1 MEDKKDIK
9 EEEKLYHDMDND
21 DFNYLNISSIKN
33 KNSISSSDKDE
44 DETLFNYELLNVN
57 FSTFLYPNSDE
68 IREIKIINE
77 NHFYF
82 KLTEKIPNF
91 LNIINEFNDN
101 KFNFSDIDEET
112 LIYQNSDE
120 TPEIKIKNENPFN
133 FKSTEIIPNYLNN
146 INEFDDN
153 KFNLCRNCN
162 NNNNAYYCQRCKKNL
177 CIYCREFKKECNH
190 ELINLQNLKNEANK
204 AIKNIHDIFMK
215 IFINKNEIDKPVDIS
230 NLINNLKGQEDLKI
244 INRIIRA
251 KYINFF
257 HYNNI
262 FECKKYLENRYN
274 SCFNKSCLII
284 YYYPEKLKI
293 GEDIQIFGDDFVEN
307 NKDKLFLIINNE
319 YSDLTSKTK
328 IIDEYLEII
337 IVQKSE
343 DEIKNLSCMFQNCIY
358 LKDFDTYKDHD
369 LINFNN
375 AEDIS
380 FMFNGCTKI
389 ETLDLRLFGSFENVI
404 NMDSVFSECNN
415 LIEIKGIELWNT
427 VKVKIM
433 ASMFNGCEKFERI
446 NGIENFNTQN
456 VIDFSE
462 MFCNCQGLVIIPEIK
477 NWEMEK
483 AENLKGMFKECL
495 SLEELPD
502 ISKWEIKDVKN
513 MEGMFSGCRSLK
525 TSPDFSKWYLK
536 NVENINEMFKDCCS
550 LEELPNISK
559 WRLKGK
565 VKKSRMFIGCKNFN
579 K

>member
-9 EEEKLYHDMDND
+9 EEEKLYHDTDND

-68 IREIKIINE
+68 IREIKIKNE

-82 KLTEKIPNF
+82 KSTEKIPNY

-215 IFINKNEIDKPVDIS
+215 IFININKNEIDKPVDIS
-230 NLINNLKGQEDLKI
+230 NLINNLKGQDDLKI

-251 KYINFF
+251 KYINYF

-262 FECKKYLENRYN
+262 LECKKYLENRYN
-274 SCFNKSCLII
+274 SC
-284 YYYPEKLKI
+284 
-293 GEDIQIFGDDFVEN
+293 
-307 NKDKLFLIINNE
+307 
-319 YSDLTSKTK
+319 
-328 IIDEYLEII
+328 
-337 IVQKSE
+337 
-343 DEIKNLSCMFQNCIY
+343 
-358 LKDFDTYKDHD
+358 
-369 LINFNN
+369 LIN
-375 AEDIS
+375 
-380 FMFNGCTKI
+380 
-389 ETLDLRLFGSFENVI
+389 V
-404 NMDSVFSECNN
+404 V
-415 LIEIKGIELWNT
+415 
-427 VKVKIM
+427 
-433 ASMFNGCEKFERI
+433 
-446 NGIENFNTQN
+446 
-456 VIDFSE
+456 
-462 MFCNCQGLVIIPEIK
+462 
-477 NWEMEK
+477 
-483 AENLKGMFKECL
+483 
-495 SLEELPD
+495 
-502 ISKWEIKDVKN
+502 
-513 MEGMFSGCRSLK
+513 
-525 TSPDFSKWYLK
+525 
-536 NVENINEMFKDCCS
+536 
-550 LEELPNISK
+550 
-559 WRLKGK
+559 
-565 VKKSRMFIGCKNFN
+565 
-579 K
+579 